1 MASLNKVILIGN
13 LGADPEMRYSPSGRA
28 VTNFRMATTRHW
40 NTQDGERREET
51 EWHRIVAFSKL
62 AEICGQY
69 LKKGAP
75 VYVEGRLQTRS
86 WEDQSGMK
94 RYTTEIVANEMQMLS
109 ARQQSDLA
117 SDVTEPA
124 GPSGPSGQSGQSGP
138 SGGIGNTAPDDPPSS
153 TEADDDLPF

>member
-13 LGADPEMRYSPSGRA
+13 LGADPEMRYTPSGRA
-28 VTNFRMATTRHW
+28 VVNFRIATTRHW

-86 WEDQSGMK
+86 WEDQGGTK

-109 ARQQSDLA
+109 SRQQSELA
-117 SDVTEPA
+117 SDVTGPA
-124 GPSGPSGQSGQSGP
+124 G
-138 SGGIGNTAPDDPPSS
+138 GNSNTVPEELPPSP
-153 TEADDDLPF
+153 EADDDLPF

>member
-13 LGADPEMRYSPSGRA
+13 LGADPEMRYTPAGRA
-28 VTNFRMATTRHW
+28 VVNFRMATTRQW

-86 WEDQSGMK
+86 WEDQNGMK
-94 RYTTEIVANEMQMLS
+94 RYMTEIVANEMQMLS
-109 ARQQSDLA
+109 ARQQNELVSDA
-117 SDVTEPA
+117 PGGVKSTATEV
-124 GPSGPSGQSGQSGP
+124 
-138 SGGIGNTAPDDPPSS
+138 PPS
-153 TEADDDLPF
+153 TPEADSDDDLPF

>member
-13 LGADPEMRYSPSGRA
+13 LGADPEMRYTPSGRA
-28 VTNFRMATTRHW
+28 VVNFRMATTRQW

-94 RYTTEIVANEMQMLS
+94 RYMTEIVANEMQMLS
-109 ARQQSDLA
+109 ARQQSEVA
-117 SDVTEPA
+117 SDAP
-124 GPSGPSGQSGQSGP
+124 
-138 SGGIGNTAPDDPPSS
+138 GGIGKPATEEPPSS
-153 TEADDDLPF
+153 PGTDSDDDLPF

>member
-13 LGADPEMRYSPSGRA
+13 LGADPEMRYTPAGRA
-28 VTNFRMATTRHW
+28 VVNFRMATTRQW

-86 WEDQSGMK
+86 WEDQNGMK
-94 RYTTEIVANEMQMLS
+94 RYMTEIVANEMQMLS
-109 ARQQSDLA
+109 ARQQNELA
-117 SDVTEPA
+117 SDTPGGVGSTATEA
-124 GPSGPSGQSGQSGP
+124 
-138 SGGIGNTAPDDPPSS
+138 PPSPP
-153 TEADDDLPF
+153 EADSDDDLPF

>member
-13 LGADPEMRYSPSGRA
+13 LGADPEMKYTPSGRA
-28 VTNFRMATTRHW
+28 VVNFRMATTRKW

-94 RYTTEIVANEMQMLS
+94 RYSTEIVANEMQMLS
-109 ARQQSDLA
+109 ARQQSEVA
-117 SDVTEPA
+117 SDVT
-124 GPSGPSGQSGQSGP
+124 
-138 SGGIGNTAPDDPPSS
+138 GGFGNTATEVPPSS
-153 TEADDDLPF
+153 PGTDSDDDLPF

>member
-13 LGADPEMRYSPSGRA
+13 LGADPEMRYTPAGRA
-28 VTNFRMATTRHW
+28 VVNFRMATTRQW

-86 WEDQSGMK
+86 WEDQNGMK
-94 RYTTEIVANEMQMLS
+94 RYMTEIVANEMQMLS
-109 ARQQSDLA
+109 ARQQNELA
-117 SDVTEPA
+117 SDA
-124 GPSGPSGQSGQSGP
+124 
-138 SGGIGNTAPDDPPSS
+138 SGGVGSTATEAPPPSP
-153 TEADDDLPF
+153 EADSDDDLPF

>member
-1 MASLNKVILIGN
+1 MVNI
-13 LGADPEMRYSPSGRA
+13 
-28 VTNFRMATTRHW
+28 
-40 NTQDGERREET
+40 
-51 EWHRIVAFSKL
+51 
-62 AEICGQY
+62 

-117 SDVTEPA
+117 SDVTEPT
-124 GPSGPSGQSGQSGP
+124 GSSGPSEPSGQ
-138 SGGIGNTAPDDPPSS
+138 SGGIGNTAPGDPPSS

>member
-13 LGADPEMRYSPSGRA
+13 LGADPEMRYTPAGRA
-28 VTNFRMATTRHW
+28 VVNFRMATTRQW

-86 WEDQSGMK
+86 WEDQNGMK
-94 RYTTEIVANEMQMLS
+94 RYMTEIVANEMQMLS
-109 ARQQSDLA
+109 ARQQNELA
-117 SDVTEPA
+117 SDPPGGTTSTATEV
-124 GPSGPSGQSGQSGP
+124 
-138 SGGIGNTAPDDPPSS
+138 PPS
-153 TEADDDLPF
+153 TPEADSDDDLPF

>member
-13 LGADPEMRYSPSGRA
+13 LGADPELRYTPSGRA
-28 VTNFRMATTRHW
+28 VVNFRMATTRQW

-109 ARQQSDLA
+109 ARQQSEPA
-117 SDVTEPA
+117 SDAPGRTGV
-124 GPSGPSGQSGQSGP
+124 
-138 SGGIGNTAPDDPPSS
+138 TAPEAPPSAPAP
-153 TEADDDLPF
+153 EADDDLPF

>member
-13 LGADPEMRYSPSGRA
+13 LGADPEMRYTPSGRA
-28 VTNFRMATTRHW
+28 VVNFRMATTRHW

-86 WEDQSGMK
+86 WEDQSGTK
-94 RYTTEIVANEMQMLS
+94 RYTTEIVANEMQMLGS
-109 ARQQSDLA
+109 RQQSEVA
-117 SDVTEPA
+117 SDVTQPA
-124 GPSGPSGQSGQSGP
+124 GDV
-138 SGGIGNTAPDDPPSS
+138 GNTAPAELPSPPDVD
-153 TEADDDLPF
+153 ADDDLPF

>member
-13 LGADPEMRYSPSGRA
+13 LGADPEMRYTPSGRA
-28 VTNFRMATTRHW
+28 VVNFRMATTRHW

-94 RYTTEIVANEMQMLS
+94 RYSTEIVANEMQMLS
-109 ARQQSDLA
+109 ARQQSELA
-117 SDVTEPA
+117 SDVTEPS
-124 GPSGPSGQSGQSGP
+124 GPSGPSGGL
-138 SGGIGNTAPDDPPSS
+138 GNTAPDEPTSS
-153 TEADDDLPF
+153 PEADDDLPF

>member
-13 LGADPEMRYSPSGRA
+13 LGADPEMRYTPAGRA
-28 VTNFRMATTRHW
+28 VVNFRMATTRQW

-86 WEDQSGMK
+86 WEDQNGMK
-94 RYTTEIVANEMQMLS
+94 RYMTEIVANEMQMLS
-109 ARQQSDLA
+109 ARQQNELA
-117 SDVTEPA
+117 SDAPGGVGSTATEV
-124 GPSGPSGQSGQSGP
+124 
-138 SGGIGNTAPDDPPSS
+138 PPSS
-153 TEADDDLPF
+153 PESDSDDDLPF

>member
-13 LGADPEMRYSPSGRA
+13 LGADPEMRYTPAGRA
-28 VTNFRMATTRHW
+28 VVNFRMATTRQW

-86 WEDQSGMK
+86 WEDQNGMK
-94 RYTTEIVANEMQMLS
+94 RYMTEIVANEMQMLS
-109 ARQQSDLA
+109 ARQQNEPA
-117 SDVTEPA
+117 SDAP
-124 GPSGPSGQSGQSGP
+124 
-138 SGGIGNTAPDDPPSS
+138 GGVGSTAAEAPPSS
-153 TEADDDLPF
+153 PEADSDDDLPF

>member
-13 LGADPEMRYSPSGRA
+13 LGADPELRYTPSGRA
-28 VTNFRMATTRHW
+28 VVNFRMATTRQW

-86 WEDQSGMK
+86 WEDQNGMK

-109 ARQQSDLA
+109 ARQQNEPA
-117 SDVTEPA
+117 SDVP
-124 GPSGPSGQSGQSGP
+124 P
-138 SGGIGNTAPDDPPSS
+138 GGIGSTAPEAPPSAPAS
-153 TEADDDLPF
+153 EADDDLPF

>member
-13 LGADPEMRYSPSGRA
+13 LGADPEMKYTPAGRA
-28 VTNFRMATTRHW
+28 VVNFRMATTRQW

-69 LKKGAP
+69 LKKGTQ

-86 WEDQSGMK
+86 WEDQSGTK
-94 RYTTEIVANEMQMLS
+94 RYMTEIVANEMLMLS
-109 ARQQSDLA
+109 ARQQNDFA
-117 SDVTEPA
+117 SDAPGRA
-124 GPSGPSGQSGQSGP
+124 GS
-138 SGGIGNTAPDDPPSS
+138 TAPEAPPSS
-153 TEADDDLPF
+153 PADDSDDDLPF

>member
-13 LGADPEMRYSPSGRA
+13 LGADPEMRYMPSGRA
-28 VTNFRMATTRHW
+28 VVNFRMATTRQW

-109 ARQQSDLA
+109 ARQQSDVA
-117 SDVTEPA
+117 SDP
-124 GPSGPSGQSGQSGP
+124 P
-138 SGGIGNTAPDDPPSS
+138 GGVGSTAPESPPSAPDS
-153 TEADDDLPF
+153 GADDDLPF

>member
-13 LGADPEMRYSPSGRA
+13 LGADPELRYTPSGRA
-28 VTNFRMATTRHW
+28 VVNFRMATTRHW

-86 WEDQSGMK
+86 WEDQNGMK

-109 ARQQSDLA
+109 ARQQNEPA
-117 SDVTEPA
+117 SDAP
-124 GPSGPSGQSGQSGP
+124 
-138 SGGIGNTAPDDPPSS
+138 GGIDSTAPGALPSAS
-153 TEADDDLPF
+153 ESEADDDLPF

>member
-1 MASLNKVILIGN
+1 MASINKVILIGN
-13 LGADPEMRYSPSGRA
+13 LGADPEMRYAPSGRA
-28 VTNFRMATTRHW
+28 VVNFRIATTRHW

-94 RYTTEIVANEMQMLS
+94 RYTTEIVADEMQMLS
-109 ARQQSDLA
+109 SRQQSELT
-117 SDVTEPA
+117 SDVTEP
-124 GPSGPSGQSGQSGP
+124 SGPSEP
-138 SGGIGNTAPDDPPSS
+138 SGGFGNTAPNDPPSS

>member
-13 LGADPEMRYSPSGRA
+13 LGADPEMRYTPSGRA
-28 VTNFRMATTRHW
+28 VVNFRIATTRHW

-51 EWHRIVAFSKL
+51 EWHRIVAFTKL

-86 WEDQSGMK
+86 WEDQNGTK

-109 ARQQSDLA
+109 TRQQSELA
-117 SDVTEPA
+117 SDVTGPA
-124 GPSGPSGQSGQSGP
+124 G
-138 SGGIGNTAPDDPPSS
+138 GISNTAPEQPPPSP
-153 TEADDDLPF
+153 EADDDLPF

>member
-1 MASLNKVILIGN
+1 MASLNKVLLIGN
-13 LGADPEMRYSPSGRA
+13 LGADPEMRYTPSGRA
-28 VTNFRMATTRHW
+28 VVNFRMATTRQW

-109 ARQQSDLA
+109 ARQQNEVA
-117 SDVTEPA
+117 SDA
-124 GPSGPSGQSGQSGP
+124 
-138 SGGIGNTAPDDPPSS
+138 SGGPGSRTPEAPPSS
-153 TEADDDLPF
+153 PDPGSDDDLPF

>member
-13 LGADPEMRYSPSGRA
+13 LGADPELRYTPSGRA
-28 VTNFRMATTRHW
+28 VVNFRMATTRQW

-86 WEDQSGMK
+86 WEDQNGMK
-94 RYTTEIVANEMQMLS
+94 RYTTEIVVNEMQMLGS
-109 ARQQSDLA
+109 RQQN
-117 SDVTEPA
+117 EPA
-124 GPSGPSGQSGQSGP
+124 ADAP
-138 SGGIGNTAPDDPPSS
+138 GGTGGAAPEATPAAPDPG
-153 TEADDDLPF
+153 ADDDLPF

>member
-13 LGADPEMRYSPSGRA
+13 LGADPEMRYTPAGRA
-28 VTNFRMATTRHW
+28 VVNFRMATKRQW

-94 RYTTEIVANEMQMLS
+94 RYMTEIVANEMQMLS
-109 ARQQSDLA
+109 ARQQNELA
-117 SDVTEPA
+117 SDVP
-124 GPSGPSGQSGQSGP
+124 
-138 SGGIGNTAPDDPPSS
+138 GGVGSTAADVPHSS
-153 TEADDDLPF
+153 PEADSDDDLPF

>member
-13 LGADPEMRYSPSGRA
+13 LGADPEMRYTPSGRA
-28 VTNFRMATTRHW
+28 VVNFRMATTRQW

-109 ARQQSDLA
+109 ARQQSEVA
-117 SDVTEPA
+117 SDAP
-124 GPSGPSGQSGQSGP
+124 
-138 SGGIGNTAPDDPPSS
+138 GGIGSKAPEAPPS
-153 TEADDDLPF
+153 TPDPGVDDDLPF